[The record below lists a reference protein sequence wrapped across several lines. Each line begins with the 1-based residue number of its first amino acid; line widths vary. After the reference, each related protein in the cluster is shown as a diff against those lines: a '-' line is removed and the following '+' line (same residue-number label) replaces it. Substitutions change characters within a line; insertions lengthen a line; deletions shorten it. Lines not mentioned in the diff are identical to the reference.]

1 MTSPLKVP
9 AVEAID
15 GDGDG
20 GDGGSGWWFS
30 QPNDHFRAQD
40 ESQCVKGYEVKE
52 KRQLCL

>member
-15 GDGDG
+15 GDSDG

-30 QPNDHFRAQD
+30 QPNDYFKAQD

-52 KRQLCL
+52 KRH